1 MVIEKAQFCD
11 LECILNLQ
19 KLAFQSEAKLFN
31 DYSITPLTQSLES
44 IEEDFKNNL
53 YLKAVIDN
61 KIIGSVRAF
70 EKENICYI
78 GRLFVHPDH
87 QNEGIGKSLMYHI
100 EECFNDCNM
109 YSLFTAK
116 RILKNLEFYD
126 KLGYSK
132 VKEEK
137 INENLTFVFYNKE
150 NKLNQK

>member
-11 LECILNLQ
+11 LEDILSLQ

-31 DYSITPLTQSLES
+31 DYTITPLTQSIES

-53 YLKAVIDN
+53 YLKAVHDG
-61 KIIGSVRAF
+61 KILGSIRAH

-87 QNEGIGKSLMYHI
+87 QNKGIGKSLMYHI
-100 EECFNDCNM
+100 EELFKSCKM

-116 RILKNLEFYD
+116 RCSKNLYFYD
-126 KLGYSK
+126 KMGYGI
-132 VKEEK
+132 VREEK
-137 INENLTFVFYNKE
+137 VNEKLTFVFYSKDNK
-150 NKLNQK
+150 

>member
-11 LECILNLQ
+11 LEDILSLQ

-31 DYSITPLTQSLES
+31 DYTITPLTQSIES

-53 YLKAVIDN
+53 YLKAVHDG
-61 KIIGSVRAF
+61 KILGSIRAH

-87 QNEGIGKSLMYHI
+87 QNKGIGKSLMYHI
-100 EECFNDCNM
+100 EELFNSCKM

-116 RILKNLEFYD
+116 RASKNLYFYD
-126 KLGYSK
+126 KLGYRI
-132 VKEEK
+132 VREEK
-137 INENLTFVFYNKE
+137 VNEKLTFVFYSKDNK
-150 NKLNQK
+150 